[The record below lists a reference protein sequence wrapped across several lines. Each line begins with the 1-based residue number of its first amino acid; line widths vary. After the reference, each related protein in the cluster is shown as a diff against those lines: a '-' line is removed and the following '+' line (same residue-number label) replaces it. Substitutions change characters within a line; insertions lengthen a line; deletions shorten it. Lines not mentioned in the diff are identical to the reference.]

1 MTKTCRQKNMTKNT
15 PLLLSG
21 FLDGSS
27 FHGMSS
33 PEKRNEKTNIGTISE
48 GSSRDQT
55 SCIHFRRHFVY
66 ISLQMNLLKGQ
77 VVLVSLR
84 VQSQRNEFVQSQS
97 AGVQNSGIF
106 RKQPQNEDF

>member
-1 MTKTCRQKNMTKNT
+1 MTKNT

-33 PEKRNEKTNIGTISE
+33 PEKRNEKKNIGTISE

-55 SCIHFRRHFVY
+55 SCIHLRLHFSANE
-66 ISLQMNLLKGQ
+66 SLERSGRTGQLESAKPKG
-77 VVLVSLR
+77 
-84 VQSQRNEFVQSQS
+84 
-97 AGVQNSGIF
+97 
-106 RKQPQNEDF
+106 